1 MENKPKRVYDSDA
14 DEYKYVPE
22 RENIN
27 CSKILDN
34 LYLGDFHART
44 DPMFNAIITLVSPPE
59 LRYISQTHPISVEHT
74 NNVLLI
80 PISDN
85 GYDEIKPHIKAGIE
99 FIDEHIKDK
108 KVLVHC
114 MAGIS
119 RSPSMVIAY
128 LMSKGMPL
136 AEAYWFVRDKRNI
149 INPFSGFLKEI
160 AEYFK

>member
-1 MENKPKRVYDSDA
+1 MENNQKRIFDPDN
-14 DEYKYVPE
+14 DEYRIIPE
-22 RENIN
+22 RENPN

-34 LYLGDFHART
+34 LYLGSFEART
-44 DPMFNAIITLVSPPE
+44 DPRFGAIITLVSPPE
-59 LRYISQTHPISVEHT
+59 FRYISQTYPISIEHT

-80 PISDN
+80 PIADN
-85 GYDEIKPHIKAGIE
+85 GYDEIKPYLKAGIE
-99 FIDEHIKDK
+99 FIDQNVKDK

-119 RSPSMVIAY
+119 RSPSMTIAY
-128 LMSKGMPL
+128 LMSKGMSL

-160 AEYFK
+160 SEYFK